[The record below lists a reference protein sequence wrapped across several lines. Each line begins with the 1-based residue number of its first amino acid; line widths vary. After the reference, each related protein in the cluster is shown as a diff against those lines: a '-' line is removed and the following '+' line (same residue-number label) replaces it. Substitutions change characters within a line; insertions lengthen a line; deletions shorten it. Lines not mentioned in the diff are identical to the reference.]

1 MRIMKQVKTFIF
13 IAFLALGTLTA
24 NAQSKVAHISTDQ
37 LISLMPETKKLDAE
51 LKKMTATYE
60 NELKSEQSKLE
71 AKLKKYE
78 AEAPSQSEAE
88 NNKRRQEVQAQ
99 QQKLMQ
105 AMQAAREDLAK
116 KRNDKLKPILEKAQ
130 KAIQQVAQEQ
140 GFDYVLE
147 ASTLVVAKGKNLL
160 DDVKRKL
167 GI

>member
-1 MRIMKQVKTFIF
+1 MKQIKTLIF
-13 IAFLALGTLTA
+13 IALLALGTFTA
-24 NAQSKVAHISTDQ
+24 NAQSKIAYISTDK
-37 LISLMPETKKLDAE
+37 LISLMPETKRLDAE

-60 NELKSEQSKLE
+60 NELKAEQSRLE

-78 AEAPSQSEAE
+78 AEASSQSEAE
-88 NNKRRQEVQAQ
+88 NNKRREEVQLQ
-99 QQKLMQ
+99 QQKLVK
-105 AMQAAREDLAK
+105 AMQTAREDLAK
-116 KRNDKLKPILEKAQ
+116 KRNNKLKPILEKAQ

-140 GFDYVLE
+140 GYDYVLE